1 MIKKSKAVFCLVLTV
16 VMIALMAFTT
26 GHGWGKGT
34 KGSAKNIKL
43 GLDLAGGVS
52 ITYQT
57 KDKNPSKTDM
67 ADTIYK
73 LQKRV
78 EQYSTEA
85 SVYQE
90 SSNRITIEIPG
101 VTDANR
107 VLEELGS
114 PGELYFIAE
123 TDSDGKKNYEIN
135 AETGEY
141 ALVDKT
147 AAAGEEGE
155 TDQAVL
161 LERLKE
167 EDAAIEEAGDDTK
180 WTSIVLTGKEVS
192 SAKAETTED
201 DMKNKQNIV
210 SLKFNKEGT
219 EDFATATTR
228 AASNGETIGIYYDGE
243 FVSVPT
249 VNEAITGGNAQISGG
264 DMDKDMQ
271 IAKNLASYIRIGG
284 LSLALEELRSNVVGA
299 QLGENA
305 IRTSL
310 LAGLIGLILIFI
322 LMTVVYR
329 LPGIVSSLGL
339 IIYTLLVLVIL
350 NAYDITLTLPGIAG
364 IILGIGMAVDANV
377 IIFARVK
384 EEIAGGAKVDN
395 ALRSGFKKAFSAIL
409 DGNVTTLIAA
419 IVLFI
424 LGSGSVKGFAQ
435 TLGIGIIVSMFT
447 ALVAVRWIMY
457 SIYTFGAKDKKFYGE
472 KKMREPYNFIGNMK
486 KWFAIA
492 GVVILAGFIVMFV
505 NIAKKNNAFNYSLE
519 FMGGTSTTVSFDKEY
534 SLEEVD
540 DQIIPVVEEITG
552 DANVQAQKVKESNDV
567 VIKTRTLSL
576 DEREQMEEALA
587 QFGFDQDNETPVT
600 TENISSTVSSEM
612 RRDAVV
618 ALLVAIV
625 CMLLYIFVRFRD
637 IRFAFSSILALVHDV
652 LIVVLFYA
660 VSRISVGNTFI
671 AAVLTILG
679 YSINATIVIFDR
691 IREEMGMSITRET
704 LATTVNQAVT
714 KTLTRSIY
722 TSVTTFI
729 MIAVLYIL
737 GVSSIKEFALP
748 LMVGIIAGGFSSIF
762 ISGSLWYVMKTR
774 LGKNKVA
781 L

>member
-1 MIKKSKAVFCLVLTV
+1 MIKKSKAWFCLILTV
-16 VMIALMAFTT
+16 VMIALMAFTA

-101 VTDANR
+101 VTDANK

-114 PGELYFIAE
+114 PGELYFISQKG
-123 TDSDGKKNYEIN
+123 SDGNDNYSFN
-135 AETGEY
+135 SETGKYEL
-141 ALVDKT
+141 AEGKT
-147 AAAGEEGE
+147 IESL
-155 TDQAVL
+155 Q
-161 LERLKE
+161 
-167 EDAAIEEAGDDTK
+167 EDG
-180 WTSIVLTGKEVS
+180 SIVLTGKEVS
-192 SAKAETTED
+192 SAKAETTQD

-219 EDFATATTR
+219 EAFATATT
-228 AASNGETIGIYYDGE
+228 AASANGETIGIYYDGE

-249 VNEAITGGNAQISGG
+249 VNEPITGGNAQISGG

-310 LAGLIGLILIFI
+310 LAGLIGLILVFI
-322 LMTVVYR
+322 LMTIVYR
-329 LPGIVSSLGL
+329 LPGVISSIGL
-339 IIYTLLVLVIL
+339 VIYTLLVLIIL

-384 EEIAGGAKVDN
+384 EEIGGGAKIDN
-395 ALRSGFKKAFSAIL
+395 ALRAGFKKAFSAIL

-435 TLGIGIIVSMFT
+435 TLGIGILVSMFT

-457 SIYTFGAKDKKFYGE
+457 SVYTFGAKDKKFYGE
-472 KKMREPYNFIGNMK
+472 KKMRDPYNFVGNMK

-492 GVVILAGFIVMFV
+492 GAVILAGFIVMFV
-505 NIAKKNNAFNYSLE
+505 NIGKKNNAFNYSLE
-519 FMGGTSTTVSFDKEY
+519 FMGGTSTTVSFEKEY

-540 DQIIPVVEEITG
+540 DQIIPVVEKITG
-552 DANVQAQKVKESNDV
+552 DANVQAQKVKGSNDV

-576 DEREQMEEALA
+576 QEREKMEEDLA
-587 QFGFDQDNETPVT
+587 QFGYDADNETPVT

-671 AAVLTILG
+671 AAILTILG

-691 IREEMGMSITRET
+691 IREEMHMSITRET
-704 LATTVNQAVT
+704 LANTVNQAIT
-714 KTLTRSIY
+714 KTMTRSIY
-722 TSVTTFI
+722 TSATTFI

-762 ISGSLWYVMKTR
+762 ISGSLWYLMKTKI
-774 LGKNKVA
+774 GKGKVA

>member
-1 MIKKSKAVFCLVLTV
+1 MIKKSKAWFCLILTV
-16 VMIALMAFTT
+16 VMIALMAFTA

-101 VTDANR
+101 VTDANK

-114 PGELYFIAE
+114 PGELYFISQKG
-123 TDSDGKKNYEIN
+123 SDGNDNYSFN
-135 AETGEY
+135 SETGKYEL
-141 ALVDKT
+141 AEGKT
-147 AAAGEEGE
+147 IESL
-155 TDQAVL
+155 Q
-161 LERLKE
+161 
-167 EDAAIEEAGDDTK
+167 EDG
-180 WTSIVLTGKEVS
+180 SIVLTGKEVS
-192 SAKAETTED
+192 SAKAETTQD

-219 EDFATATTR
+219 EAFATATT
-228 AASNGETIGIYYDGE
+228 AASANGETIGIYYDGE

-249 VNEAITGGNAQISGG
+249 VNEPITGGNAQISGG

-310 LAGLIGLILIFI
+310 LAGLIGLILVFI
-322 LMTVVYR
+322 LMTIIYR
-329 LPGIVSSLGL
+329 LPGVISSIGL
-339 IIYTLLVLVIL
+339 VIYTLLVLIIL

-384 EEIAGGAKVDN
+384 EEIGGGAKIDN
-395 ALRSGFKKAFSAIL
+395 ALRAGFKKAFSAIL

-435 TLGIGIIVSMFT
+435 TLGIGILVSMFT

-457 SIYTFGAKDKKFYGE
+457 SVYTFGAKDKKFYGE
-472 KKMREPYNFIGNMK
+472 KKMRDPYNFVGNMK

-492 GVVILAGFIVMFV
+492 GAVILAGFIVMFV
-505 NIAKKNNAFNYSLE
+505 NIGKKNNAFNYSLE

-540 DQIIPVVEEITG
+540 DQIIPVVEKITG
-552 DANVQAQKVKESNDV
+552 DANVQAQKVKGSNDV

-576 DEREQMEEALA
+576 QEREKMEEDLA
-587 QFGFDQDNETPVT
+587 QFGYDADNETPVT

-671 AAVLTILG
+671 AAILTILG

-691 IREEMGMSITRET
+691 IREEMHMSITRET
-704 LATTVNQAVT
+704 LANTVNQAIT
-714 KTLTRSIY
+714 KTMTRSIY
-722 TSVTTFI
+722 TSATTFI

-737 GVSSIKEFALP
+737 GVSSIKEFSLP

-762 ISGSLWYVMKTR
+762 ISGSLWYLMKTKI
-774 LGKNKVA
+774 GKGKVA

>member
-1 MIKKSKAVFCLVLTV
+1 MIKKSKAWFCLILTV
-16 VMIALMAFTT
+16 VMIALMAFTA

-101 VTDANR
+101 VTDANK

-114 PGELYFIAE
+114 PGELYFISQKG
-123 TDSDGKKNYEIN
+123 SDGNDNYSYN
-135 AETGEY
+135 SETGKYEL
-141 ALVDKT
+141 AEGKT
-147 AAAGEEGE
+147 IESL
-155 TDQAVL
+155 Q
-161 LERLKE
+161 
-167 EDAAIEEAGDDTK
+167 EDG
-180 WTSIVLTGKEVS
+180 SIVLTGKEVS
-192 SAKAETTED
+192 SAKAETTQD

-219 EDFATATTR
+219 EAFATATT
-228 AASNGETIGIYYDGE
+228 AASANGETIGIYYDGE

-249 VNEAITGGNAQISGG
+249 VNEPITGGNAQISGG

-310 LAGLIGLILIFI
+310 LAGLIGLILVFI
-322 LMTVVYR
+322 LMTIVYR
-329 LPGIVSSLGL
+329 LPGVISSIGL
-339 IIYTLLVLVIL
+339 VIYTLLVLIIL

-384 EEIAGGAKVDN
+384 EEIGGGAKIDN
-395 ALRSGFKKAFSAIL
+395 ALRAGFKKAFSAIL

-435 TLGIGIIVSMFT
+435 TLGIGILVSMFT

-457 SIYTFGAKDKKFYGE
+457 SVYTFGAKDKKFYGE
-472 KKMREPYNFIGNMK
+472 KKMRDPYNFVGNMK

-492 GVVILAGFIVMFV
+492 GAVILAGFIVMFV
-505 NIAKKNNAFNYSLE
+505 NIGKKNNAFNYSLE
-519 FMGGTSTTVSFDKEY
+519 FMGGTSTTVSFEKEY

-540 DQIIPVVEEITG
+540 DQIIPVVEKITG
-552 DANVQAQKVKESNDV
+552 DANVQAQKVKGSNDV

-576 DEREQMEEALA
+576 QEREKMEEDLA
-587 QFGFDQDNETPVT
+587 QFGYDADNETPVT

-671 AAVLTILG
+671 AAILTILG

-691 IREEMGMSITRET
+691 IREEMHMSITRET
-704 LATTVNQAVT
+704 LANTVNQAIT
-714 KTLTRSIY
+714 KTMTRSIY
-722 TSVTTFI
+722 TSATTFI

-762 ISGSLWYVMKTR
+762 ISGSLWYLMKTKI
-774 LGKNKVA
+774 GKGKVA

>member
-1 MIKKSKAVFCLVLTV
+1 MIKKRSAIISLVLAAV
-16 VMIALMAFTT
+16 LIALMAFTT
-26 GHGWGKGT
+26 GHGWGAGT

-78 EQYSTEA
+78 EGYSTEA

-90 SSNRITIEIPG
+90 ASNRITIEIPG
-101 VTDANR
+101 VTNANQ
-107 VLEELGS
+107 VLEDLGS
-114 PGELYFIAE
+114 PGELYFIAQKG
-123 TDSDGKKNYEIN
+123 SDGSENYSFNN
-135 AETGEY
+135 ATGKYE
-141 ALVDKT
+141 LSEGKT
-147 AAAGEEGE
+147 IES
-155 TDQAVL
+155 
-161 LERLKE
+161 LEK
-167 EDAAIEEAGDDTK
+167 DG
-180 WTSIVLTGKEVS
+180 SIVLTGKEVS

-219 EDFATATTR
+219 EAFAKATT
-228 AASNGETIGIYYDGE
+228 AAAAAGETIGIYYDGE

-271 IAKNLASYIRIGG
+271 IAKDLASYIRIGG

-305 IRTSL
+305 IHTSL
-310 LAGLIGLILIFI
+310 IAGLIGLLIIFLFMI
-322 LMTVVYR
+322 IIYR
-329 LPGIVSSLGL
+329 LPGLVSSIGL

-377 IIFARVK
+377 IIFARVQ
-384 EEIAGGAKVDN
+384 EEIGAGVQIDR

-419 IVLFI
+419 IVLFL

-447 ALVAVRWIMY
+447 ALVAVRWI
-457 SIYTFGAKDKKFYGE
+457 IYALYTLGLKDPKLYG
-472 KKMREPYNFIGNMK
+472 KRLFKPAFDFVGKMKI
-486 KWFAIA
+486 WFAIA
-492 GVVILAGFIVMFV
+492 GGVILLGLIIMFV
-505 NIAKKNNAFNYSLE
+505 HIGKKENGFNYSLE
-519 FMGGTSTTVSFDKEY
+519 FMGGTSSTVSFDKEY

-540 DQIIPVVEEITG
+540 SEIVPVIEKITG
-552 DANVQAQKVKESNDV
+552 DANVQAQKVKNSKEV
-567 VIKTRTLSL
+567 VFKTRTLTL
-576 DEREQMEEALA
+576 DEREEMEEQLGT
-587 QFGFDQDNETPVT
+587 QFGFDKSAETPVA

-625 CMLLYIFVRFRD
+625 CMLLYIFIRFRD

-660 VSRISVGNTFI
+660 VSRISIGNTFI
-671 AAVLTILG
+671 AVVLTILG

-691 IREEMGMSITRET
+691 IREEMGLKVDRAS
-704 LATTVNQAVT
+704 LATTVNTAIS

-722 TSVTTFI
+722 TSFTTFVMI
-729 MIAVLYIL
+729 MTLYIL

-748 LMVGIIAGGFSSIF
+748 LIVGIIAGGFSSIF
-762 ISGSLWYVMKTR
+762 ISGSLWYLMKTR
-774 LGKNKVA
+774 LGKKKIA
-781 L
+781 Q

>member
-1 MIKKSKAVFCLVLTV
+1 MIKKSKAWFCLILTV
-16 VMIALMAFTT
+16 VMIALMAFTA

-101 VTDANR
+101 VTDANK

-114 PGELYFIAE
+114 PGELYFISQKG
-123 TDSDGKKNYEIN
+123 SDGNDNYSFN
-135 AETGEY
+135 SETGKYEL
-141 ALVDKT
+141 AEGKT
-147 AAAGEEGE
+147 IESL
-155 TDQAVL
+155 Q
-161 LERLKE
+161 
-167 EDAAIEEAGDDTK
+167 EDG
-180 WTSIVLTGKEVS
+180 SIVLTGKEVS
-192 SAKAETTED
+192 SAKAETTQD

-219 EDFATATTR
+219 EAFATATT
-228 AASNGETIGIYYDGE
+228 AASANGETIGIYYDGE

-249 VNEAITGGNAQISGG
+249 VNEPITGGNAQISGG

-310 LAGLIGLILIFI
+310 LAGLIGLILVFI
-322 LMTVVYR
+322 LMTIIYR
-329 LPGIVSSLGL
+329 LPGVISSIGL
-339 IIYTLLVLVIL
+339 VIYTLLVLIIL

-384 EEIAGGAKVDN
+384 EEIGGGAKIDN
-395 ALRSGFKKAFSAIL
+395 ALRAGFKKAFSAIL

-435 TLGIGIIVSMFT
+435 TLGIGILVSMFT

-457 SIYTFGAKDKKFYGE
+457 SVYTFGAKDKKFYGE
-472 KKMREPYNFIGNMK
+472 KKMRDPYNFVGNMK

-492 GVVILAGFIVMFV
+492 GAVILAGFIVMFV
-505 NIAKKNNAFNYSLE
+505 NIGKKNTAFNYSLE

-540 DQIIPVVEEITG
+540 DQIIPVVEKITG
-552 DANVQAQKVKESNDV
+552 DANVQAQKVKGSNDV

-576 DEREQMEEALA
+576 QEREKMEEDLA
-587 QFGFDQDNETPVT
+587 QFGYDADNETPVT

-671 AAVLTILG
+671 AAILTILG

-691 IREEMGMSITRET
+691 IREEMHMSITRET
-704 LATTVNQAVT
+704 LANTVNQAIT
-714 KTLTRSIY
+714 KTMTRSIY
-722 TSVTTFI
+722 TSATTFI

-762 ISGSLWYVMKTR
+762 ISGSLWYLMKTKI
-774 LGKNKVA
+774 GKGKVA

>member
-1 MIKKSKAVFCLVLTV
+1 MIKKSKAWFCLILTV
-16 VMIALMAFTT
+16 VMIALMAFTA

-101 VTDANR
+101 VTDANK

-114 PGELYFIAE
+114 PGELYFISQKG
-123 TDSDGKKNYEIN
+123 SDGNDNYSYN
-135 AETGEY
+135 SETGKYEL
-141 ALVDKT
+141 AEGKT
-147 AAAGEEGE
+147 IESL
-155 TDQAVL
+155 Q
-161 LERLKE
+161 
-167 EDAAIEEAGDDTK
+167 EDG
-180 WTSIVLTGKEVS
+180 SIVLTGKEVS
-192 SAKAETTED
+192 SAKAETTQD

-219 EDFATATTR
+219 EAFATATT
-228 AASNGETIGIYYDGE
+228 AASANGETIGIYYDGE

-249 VNEAITGGNAQISGG
+249 VNEPITGGNAQISGG
-264 DMDKDMQ
+264 DMDKDIQ

-310 LAGLIGLILIFI
+310 LAGLIGLILVFI
-322 LMTVVYR
+322 LMTIIYR
-329 LPGIVSSLGL
+329 LPGVISSIGL
-339 IIYTLLVLVIL
+339 VIYTLLVLIIL

-384 EEIAGGAKVDN
+384 EEIGGGAKIDN
-395 ALRSGFKKAFSAIL
+395 ALRAGFKKAFSAIL

-435 TLGIGIIVSMFT
+435 TLGIGILVSMFT

-457 SIYTFGAKDKKFYGE
+457 SVYTFGAKDKKFYGE
-472 KKMREPYNFIGNMK
+472 KKMREPYNFVGNMK

-492 GVVILAGFIVMFV
+492 GAVILAGFIVMFV
-505 NIAKKNNAFNYSLE
+505 NIGKKNNAFNYSLE
-519 FMGGTSTTVSFDKEY
+519 FMGGTSTTVSFEKEY

-540 DQIIPVVEEITG
+540 DQIIPVVEKITG
-552 DANVQAQKVKESNDV
+552 DANVQAQKVKGSNDV

-576 DEREQMEEALA
+576 QEREKMEEDLA
-587 QFGFDQDNETPVT
+587 QFGYDADNETPVT

-671 AAVLTILG
+671 AAILTILG

-691 IREEMGMSITRET
+691 IREEMHMSITRET
-704 LATTVNQAVT
+704 LANTVNQAIT
-714 KTLTRSIY
+714 KTMTRSIY
-722 TSVTTFI
+722 TSATTFI

-762 ISGSLWYVMKTR
+762 ISGSLWYLMKTKI
-774 LGKNKVA
+774 GKGKVA

>member
-1 MIKKSKAVFCLVLTV
+1 MIKKSKAWFCLILTV
-16 VMIALMAFTT
+16 VMIALMAFTA

-101 VTDANR
+101 VTDANK

-114 PGELYFIAE
+114 PGELYFISQKG
-123 TDSDGKKNYEIN
+123 SDGNDNYSYN
-135 AETGEY
+135 SETGKYEL
-141 ALVDKT
+141 AEGKT
-147 AAAGEEGE
+147 IESL
-155 TDQAVL
+155 Q
-161 LERLKE
+161 
-167 EDAAIEEAGDDTK
+167 EDG
-180 WTSIVLTGKEVS
+180 SIVLTGKEVS
-192 SAKAETTED
+192 SAKAETTQD

-219 EDFATATTR
+219 EAFATATT
-228 AASNGETIGIYYDGE
+228 AASANGETIGIYYDGE

-249 VNEAITGGNAQISGG
+249 VNEPITGGNAQISGG

-310 LAGLIGLILIFI
+310 LAGLIGLILVFI
-322 LMTVVYR
+322 LMTIVYR
-329 LPGIVSSLGL
+329 LPGVISSIGL
-339 IIYTLLVLVIL
+339 VIYTLLVLIIL

-384 EEIAGGAKVDN
+384 EEIGGGAKIDN
-395 ALRSGFKKAFSAIL
+395 ALRAGFKKAFSAIL

-435 TLGIGIIVSMFT
+435 TLGIGILVSMFT

-457 SIYTFGAKDKKFYGE
+457 SVYTFGAKDKKFYGE
-472 KKMREPYNFIGNMK
+472 KKMRDPYNFVGNMK

-492 GVVILAGFIVMFV
+492 GAVILAGFIVMFV
-505 NIAKKNNAFNYSLE
+505 NIGKKNNAFNYSLE
-519 FMGGTSTTVSFDKEY
+519 FMGGTSTTVSFEKEY

-540 DQIIPVVEEITG
+540 DQIIPVVEKITG
-552 DANVQAQKVKESNDV
+552 DANVQAQKVKGSNDV

-576 DEREQMEEALA
+576 QEREKMEEDLA
-587 QFGFDQDNETPVT
+587 QFEYDADNETPVT

-637 IRFAFSSILALVHDV
+637 IRFAFRGLV
-652 LIVVLFYA
+652 
-660 VSRISVGNTFI
+660 
-671 AAVLTILG
+671 LG
-679 YSINATIVIFDR
+679 
-691 IREEMGMSITRET
+691 
-704 LATTVNQAVT
+704 
-714 KTLTRSIY
+714 
-722 TSVTTFI
+722 
-729 MIAVLYIL
+729 
-737 GVSSIKEFALP
+737 
-748 LMVGIIAGGFSSIF
+748 
-762 ISGSLWYVMKTR
+762 
-774 LGKNKVA
+774 
-781 L
+781 

>member
-1 MIKKSKAVFCLVLTV
+1 MIKKSKAWFCLILTV
-16 VMIALMAFTT
+16 VMIALMAFTA

-101 VTDANR
+101 VTDANK

-114 PGELYFIAE
+114 PGELYFISQKG
-123 TDSDGKKNYEIN
+123 SDGNDNYSFN
-135 AETGEY
+135 SETGKYEL
-141 ALVDKT
+141 AEGKT
-147 AAAGEEGE
+147 IESL
-155 TDQAVL
+155 Q
-161 LERLKE
+161 
-167 EDAAIEEAGDDTK
+167 EDG
-180 WTSIVLTGKEVS
+180 SIVLTGKEVS
-192 SAKAETTED
+192 SAKAETTQD

-219 EDFATATTR
+219 EAFATATT
-228 AASNGETIGIYYDGE
+228 AASANGETIGIYYDGE

-249 VNEAITGGNAQISGG
+249 VNEPITGGNAQISGG

-310 LAGLIGLILIFI
+310 LAGLIGLILVFI
-322 LMTVVYR
+322 LMTIIYR
-329 LPGIVSSLGL
+329 LPGVISSIGL
-339 IIYTLLVLVIL
+339 VIYTLLVLIIL

-384 EEIAGGAKVDN
+384 EEIGGGAKIDN
-395 ALRSGFKKAFSAIL
+395 ALRAGFKKAFSAIL

-435 TLGIGIIVSMFT
+435 TLGIGILVSMFT

-457 SIYTFGAKDKKFYGE
+457 SVYTFGAKDKKFYGE
-472 KKMREPYNFIGNMK
+472 KKMRDPYNFVGNMK

-492 GVVILAGFIVMFV
+492 GAVILAGFIVMFV
-505 NIAKKNNAFNYSLE
+505 NIGKKNNAFNYSLE

-540 DQIIPVVEEITG
+540 DQIIPVVEKITG
-552 DANVQAQKVKESNDV
+552 DANVQAQKVKGSNDV

-576 DEREQMEEALA
+576 QEREKMEEDLA
-587 QFGFDQDNETPVT
+587 QFGYDADNETPVT

-671 AAVLTILG
+671 AAILTILG

-691 IREEMGMSITRET
+691 IREEMHMSITRET
-704 LATTVNQAVT
+704 LANTVNQAIT
-714 KTLTRSIY
+714 KTMTRSIY
-722 TSVTTFI
+722 TSATTFI

-762 ISGSLWYVMKTR
+762 ISGSLWYLMKTKI
-774 LGKNKVA
+774 GKGKVA

>member
-1 MIKKSKAVFCLVLTV
+1 MIKRSKAIVCLILTAVL
-16 VMIALMAFTT
+16 IALMAITA
-26 GHGWGKGT
+26 GRGWGPGHKGA
-34 KGSAKNIKL
+34 AKNIKL

-57 KDKNPSKTDM
+57 KEKNPSKTDM

-78 EQYSTEA
+78 EGYSTEA

-90 SSNRITIEIPG
+90 ANNRITIEIPG
-101 VTDANR
+101 VTNANQ
-107 VLEELGS
+107 VLEDLGS
-114 PGELYFIAE
+114 PGELYFISQ
-123 TDSDGKKNYEIN
+123 TGSDGKENYSYN
-135 AETGEY
+135 SETGEY
-141 ALVDKT
+141 ELAEGKT
-147 AAAGEEGE
+147 IES
-155 TDQAVL
+155 
-161 LERLKE
+161 LEK
-167 EDAAIEEAGDDTK
+167 DG
-180 WTSIVLTGKEVS
+180 SIVLTGKEVS

-219 EDFATATTR
+219 KAFADATTK
-228 AASNGETIGIYYDGE
+228 AAANNETIGIYYDGE

-249 VNEAITGGNAQISGG
+249 VNEAITGGSAQISGG

-271 IAKNLASYIRIGG
+271 IAKDLASYIRIGG

-299 QLGENA
+299 QLGEDA
-305 IRTSL
+305 IHTSL
-310 LAGLIGLILIFI
+310 IAGLIGLLIIFA
-322 LMTVVYR
+322 LMMIIYR
-329 LPGIVSSLGL
+329 LPGLVSSVGL
-339 IIYTLLVLVIL
+339 IIYTLLVLIVL

-377 IIFARVK
+377 IIFARVQ
-384 EEIAGGAKVDN
+384 EEIGAGVQIDR

-447 ALVAVRWIMY
+447 ALVAVRWIIY
-457 SIYTFGAKDKKFYGE
+457 SIYTLGAKNPKLYG
-472 KKMREPYNFIGNMK
+472 KRILKPAFDFVGRMK
-486 KWFAIA
+486 IWFAIA
-492 GVVILAGFIVMFV
+492 GCVILAGLIIMFV
-505 NIAKKNNAFNYSLE
+505 HIGKKENAFNYSLE
-519 FMGGTSTTVSFDKEY
+519 FMGGTSSTVSFDKDY
-534 SLEEVD
+534 SIKEIDSE
-540 DQIIPVVEEITG
+540 IIPVVEKITG
-552 DANVQAQKVKESNDV
+552 DANVQAQKVKNSNDV

-576 DEREQMEEALA
+576 KEREQMEQELSEK
-587 QFGFDQDNETPVT
+587 FGFDKKAETPVA

-625 CMLLYIFVRFRD
+625 CMLLYIFIRFRD

-660 VSRISVGNTFI
+660 VARISVGNTFI
-671 AAVLTILG
+671 AVVLTILG

-691 IREEMGMSITRET
+691 IREEIGI
-704 LATTVNQAVT
+704 TVNREKMAATVNNAIS

-722 TSVTTFI
+722 TSLTTFI
-729 MIAVLYIL
+729 MIGMLYIL

-748 LMVGIIAGGFSSIF
+748 LIVGIIAGGFSSIF
-762 ISGSLWYVMKTR
+762 ISGSLWYLMKTK

-781 L
+781 Q

>member
-1 MIKKSKAVFCLVLTV
+1 MIKKSKAWFCLILTV
-16 VMIALMAFTT
+16 VMIALMAFTA

-101 VTDANR
+101 VTDANK

-114 PGELYFIAE
+114 PGELYFISQKG
-123 TDSDGKKNYEIN
+123 SDGNDNYSYN
-135 AETGEY
+135 SETGKYEL
-141 ALVDKT
+141 AEGKT
-147 AAAGEEGE
+147 IESL
-155 TDQAVL
+155 Q
-161 LERLKE
+161 
-167 EDAAIEEAGDDTK
+167 EDG
-180 WTSIVLTGKEVS
+180 SIVLTGKEVS
-192 SAKAETTED
+192 SAKAETTQD

-219 EDFATATTR
+219 EAFATATT
-228 AASNGETIGIYYDGE
+228 AASSNGETIGIYYDGE

-249 VNEAITGGNAQISGG
+249 VNEPITGGNAQISGG

-310 LAGLIGLILIFI
+310 LAGLIGLILVFI
-322 LMTVVYR
+322 LMTIIYR
-329 LPGIVSSLGL
+329 LPGVISSIGL
-339 IIYTLLVLVIL
+339 VIYTLLVLIIL

-384 EEIAGGAKVDN
+384 EEIGGGAKIDN
-395 ALRSGFKKAFSAIL
+395 ALRAGFKKAFSAIL

-435 TLGIGIIVSMFT
+435 TLGIGILVSMFT

-457 SIYTFGAKDKKFYGE
+457 SVYTFGAKDKKFYGE
-472 KKMREPYNFIGNMK
+472 KKMRDPYNFVGNMK

-492 GVVILAGFIVMFV
+492 GAVILAGFIVMFV
-505 NIAKKNNAFNYSLE
+505 NIGKKNNAFNYSLE

-540 DQIIPVVEEITG
+540 DQIIPVVEKITG
-552 DANVQAQKVKESNDV
+552 DANVQAQKVKGSNDV

-576 DEREQMEEALA
+576 QEREKMEEDLA
-587 QFGFDQDNETPVT
+587 QFGYDADNETPVT

-671 AAVLTILG
+671 AAILTILG

-691 IREEMGMSITRET
+691 IREEMHMSITRET
-704 LATTVNQAVT
+704 LANTVNQAIT
-714 KTLTRSIY
+714 KTMTRSIY
-722 TSVTTFI
+722 TSATTFI

-762 ISGSLWYVMKTR
+762 ISGSLWYLMKTKI
-774 LGKNKVA
+774 GKGKVA

>member
-1 MIKKSKAVFCLVLTV
+1 MIKKSKAWFCLILTV
-16 VMIALMAFTT
+16 IMIALMAFTA

-101 VTDANR
+101 VTDANK

-114 PGELYFIAE
+114 PGELYFISQKG
-123 TDSDGKKNYEIN
+123 SDGNDNYSFN
-135 AETGEY
+135 SETGKYEL
-141 ALVDKT
+141 AEGKT
-147 AAAGEEGE
+147 IESL
-155 TDQAVL
+155 Q
-161 LERLKE
+161 
-167 EDAAIEEAGDDTK
+167 EDG
-180 WTSIVLTGKEVS
+180 SIVLTGKEVS
-192 SAKAETTED
+192 SAKAETTQD

-219 EDFATATTR
+219 EAFATATT
-228 AASNGETIGIYYDGE
+228 AASANGETIGIYYDGE

-249 VNEAITGGNAQISGG
+249 VNEPITGGNAQISGG

-310 LAGLIGLILIFI
+310 LAGLIGLILVFI
-322 LMTVVYR
+322 LMTIIYR
-329 LPGIVSSLGL
+329 LPGVISSIGL
-339 IIYTLLVLVIL
+339 VIYTLLVLIIL

-384 EEIAGGAKVDN
+384 EEIGGGAKIDN
-395 ALRSGFKKAFSAIL
+395 ALRAGFKKAFSAIL

-435 TLGIGIIVSMFT
+435 TLGIGILVSMFT

-457 SIYTFGAKDKKFYGE
+457 SVYTFGAKDKKFYGE
-472 KKMREPYNFIGNMK
+472 KKMRDPYNFVGNMK

-492 GVVILAGFIVMFV
+492 GAVILAGFIVMFV
-505 NIAKKNNAFNYSLE
+505 NIGKKNNAFNYSLE

-540 DQIIPVVEEITG
+540 DQIIPVVEKITG
-552 DANVQAQKVKESNDV
+552 DANVQAQKVKGSNDV

-576 DEREQMEEALA
+576 QEREKMEEDLA
-587 QFGFDQDNETPVT
+587 QFGYDADNETPVT

-671 AAVLTILG
+671 AAILTILG

-691 IREEMGMSITRET
+691 IREEMHMSITRET
-704 LATTVNQAVT
+704 LANTVNQAIT
-714 KTLTRSIY
+714 KTMTRSIY
-722 TSVTTFI
+722 TSATTFI

-762 ISGSLWYVMKTR
+762 ISGSLWYLMKTII
-774 LGKNKVA
+774 GKGKVA

>member
-1 MIKKSKAVFCLVLTV
+1 MIKKSKAWFCLILTV
-16 VMIALMAFTT
+16 VMIALMAFTA

-101 VTDANR
+101 VTDANK

-114 PGELYFIAE
+114 PGELYFISQKG
-123 TDSDGKKNYEIN
+123 SDGNDNYSFN
-135 AETGEY
+135 SETGKYEL
-141 ALVDKT
+141 AEGKT
-147 AAAGEEGE
+147 IESL
-155 TDQAVL
+155 Q
-161 LERLKE
+161 
-167 EDAAIEEAGDDTK
+167 EDG
-180 WTSIVLTGKEVS
+180 SIVLTGKEVS
-192 SAKAETTED
+192 SAKAETTQD

-219 EDFATATTR
+219 EAFATATT
-228 AASNGETIGIYYDGE
+228 AASANGETIGIYYDGE

-249 VNEAITGGNAQISGG
+249 VNEPITGGNAQISGG

-310 LAGLIGLILIFI
+310 LAGLIGLILVFI
-322 LMTVVYR
+322 LMTIIYR
-329 LPGIVSSLGL
+329 LPGVISSIGL
-339 IIYTLLVLVIL
+339 VIYTLLVLIIL

-384 EEIAGGAKVDN
+384 EEIGGGAKIDN
-395 ALRSGFKKAFSAIL
+395 ALRAGFKKAFSAIL

-435 TLGIGIIVSMFT
+435 TLGIGILVSMFT

-457 SIYTFGAKDKKFYGE
+457 SVYTFGAKDKKFYGE
-472 KKMREPYNFIGNMK
+472 KKMRDPYNFVGNMK

-492 GVVILAGFIVMFV
+492 GAVILAGFIVMFV
-505 NIAKKNNAFNYSLE
+505 NIGKKNNAFNYSLE
-519 FMGGTSTTVSFDKEY
+519 FMGGTSTTVSFEKEY

-540 DQIIPVVEEITG
+540 DQIIPVVEKITG
-552 DANVQAQKVKESNDV
+552 DANVQAQKVKGSNDV

-576 DEREQMEEALA
+576 QEREKMEEDLA
-587 QFGFDQDNETPVT
+587 QFGYDADNETPVT

-671 AAVLTILG
+671 AAILTILG

-691 IREEMGMSITRET
+691 IREEMHMSITRET
-704 LATTVNQAVT
+704 LANTVNQAIT
-714 KTLTRSIY
+714 KTMTRSIY
-722 TSVTTFI
+722 TSATTFI

-762 ISGSLWYVMKTR
+762 ISGSLWYLMKTKI
-774 LGKNKVA
+774 GKGKVA

>member
-1 MIKKSKAVFCLVLTV
+1 MIKKSKAVVCLILTV
-16 VMIALMAFTT
+16 LLIGLMAFTAV
-26 GHGWGKGT
+26 HGWGAGT
-34 KGSAKNIKL
+34 KGSTKNIKL

-57 KDKNPSKTDM
+57 KEKNPSKTDM

-101 VTDANR
+101 VTDANK

-114 PGELYFIAE
+114 PGELYFISQKG
-123 TDSDGKKNYEIN
+123 SDGKDNYI
-135 AETGEY
+135 Y
-141 ALVDKT
+141 
-147 AAAGEEGE
+147 
-155 TDQAVL
+155 DQAVGNYVL
-161 LERLKE
+161 AEGKTIESLEK
-167 EDAAIEEAGDDTK
+167 DG
-180 WTSIVLTGKEVS
+180 SIVLTGKEVS

-210 SLKFNKEGT
+210 SLKFNKKGT
-219 EDFATATTR
+219 KAFADATTE
-228 AASNGETIGIYYDGE
+228 ASANSETIGIYYDGE
-243 FVSVPT
+243 FVSVPK
-249 VNEAITGGNAQISGG
+249 VNEPITGGNAQISGG

-271 IAKNLASYIRIGG
+271 VAKNLASYIRIGG

-322 LMTVVYR
+322 LMIIVYR
-329 LPGIVSSLGL
+329 LPGLISSIGL
-339 IIYTLLVLVIL
+339 IIYTLLVLIIL

-384 EEIAGGAKVDN
+384 EEIGAGARIDN

-424 LGSGSVKGFAQ
+424 LGSGSVKGFAE

-447 ALVAVRWIMY
+447 ALVAVRWIIY
-457 SIYTFGAKDKKFYGE
+457 SVYTFGAKSPKLYGE
-472 KKMREPYNFIGNMK
+472 KKMRAPIDFIGRMK
-486 KWFAIA
+486 YWFAIA

-505 NIAKKNNAFNYSLE
+505 NIGKKNNAFNYSLE
-519 FMGGTSTTVSFDKEY
+519 FMGGTSSTVSFDKEY
-534 SLEEVD
+534 SLQEID
-540 DQIIPVVEEITG
+540 DQIIPEVEKITG
-552 DANVQAQKVKESNDV
+552 DANVQAQKVRDSKDV

-576 DEREQMEEALA
+576 DEREEMETMLGEK
-587 QFGFDQDNETPVT
+587 FGFDEKAETPVA
-600 TENISSTVSSEM
+600 TENISSTISSEM

-625 CMLLYIFVRFRD
+625 CMLFYIFVRFRD

-691 IREEMGMSITRET
+691 IREEMGMSVTRDT

-722 TSVTTFI
+722 TSLTTFI
-729 MIAVLYIL
+729 MIFVLYIL

-748 LMVGIIAGGFSSIF
+748 LIVGIIAGGFSSIF

-774 LGKNKVA
+774 LGKKKIA

>member
-1 MIKKSKAVFCLVLTV
+1 MIKKSKAWFCLILTV
-16 VMIALMAFTT
+16 VMIALMAFTA

-101 VTDANR
+101 VTDANK

-114 PGELYFIAE
+114 PGELYFISQKG
-123 TDSDGKKNYEIN
+123 SDGNDNYSFN
-135 AETGEY
+135 SETGKYEL
-141 ALVDKT
+141 AEGKT
-147 AAAGEEGE
+147 IESL
-155 TDQAVL
+155 Q
-161 LERLKE
+161 
-167 EDAAIEEAGDDTK
+167 EDG
-180 WTSIVLTGKEVS
+180 SIVLTGKEVS
-192 SAKAETTED
+192 SAKAETTQD

-219 EDFATATTR
+219 EAFATATT
-228 AASNGETIGIYYDGE
+228 AASANGETIGIYYDGE

-249 VNEAITGGNAQISGG
+249 VNEPITGGNAQISGG

-310 LAGLIGLILIFI
+310 LAGLIGLILVFI
-322 LMTVVYR
+322 LMTIIYR
-329 LPGIVSSLGL
+329 LPGVISSIGL
-339 IIYTLLVLVIL
+339 VIYTLLVLIIL

-384 EEIAGGAKVDN
+384 EEIGGGAKIDN
-395 ALRSGFKKAFSAIL
+395 ALRAGFKKAFSAIL

-435 TLGIGIIVSMFT
+435 TLGIGILVSMFT

-457 SIYTFGAKDKKFYGE
+457 SVYTFGAKDKKFYGE
-472 KKMREPYNFIGNMK
+472 KKMRDPYNFVGNMK

-492 GVVILAGFIVMFV
+492 GAVILAGFIVMFV
-505 NIAKKNNAFNYSLE
+505 NIGKKNNAFNYSLE

-540 DQIIPVVEEITG
+540 DQKDT
-552 DANVQAQKVKESNDV
+552 
-567 VIKTRTLSL
+567 
-576 DEREQMEEALA
+576 
-587 QFGFDQDNETPVT
+587 
-600 TENISSTVSSEM
+600 
-612 RRDAVV
+612 
-618 ALLVAIV
+618 
-625 CMLLYIFVRFRD
+625 
-637 IRFAFSSILALVHDV
+637 
-652 LIVVLFYA
+652 YA
-660 VSRISVGNTFI
+660 VAARARKDGGRSGSV
-671 AAVLTILG
+671 
-679 YSINATIVIFDR
+679 R
-691 IREEMGMSITRET
+691 IRCR
-704 LATTVNQAVT
+704 
-714 KTLTRSIY
+714 
-722 TSVTTFI
+722 
-729 MIAVLYIL
+729 
-737 GVSSIKEFALP
+737 
-748 LMVGIIAGGFSSIF
+748 
-762 ISGSLWYVMKTR
+762 
-774 LGKNKVA
+774 
-781 L
+781 

>member
-1 MIKKSKAVFCLVLTV
+1 MIKKSKAWFCLILTV
-16 VMIALMAFTT
+16 VMIALMAFTA

-90 SSNRITIEIPG
+90 SSNRIKIEIPG
-101 VTDANR
+101 VTDANK

-114 PGELYFIAE
+114 PGELYFISQKG
-123 TDSDGKKNYEIN
+123 SDGNDNYSFN
-135 AETGEY
+135 SETGKYEL
-141 ALVDKT
+141 AEGKT
-147 AAAGEEGE
+147 IESL
-155 TDQAVL
+155 Q
-161 LERLKE
+161 
-167 EDAAIEEAGDDTK
+167 EDG
-180 WTSIVLTGKEVS
+180 SIVLTGKEVS
-192 SAKAETTED
+192 SAKAETTQD

-219 EDFATATTR
+219 EAFATATT
-228 AASNGETIGIYYDGE
+228 AASANGETIGIYYDGE

-249 VNEAITGGNAQISGG
+249 VNEPITGGNAQISGG

-310 LAGLIGLILIFI
+310 LAGLIGLILVFI
-322 LMTVVYR
+322 LMTIIYR
-329 LPGIVSSLGL
+329 LPGVISSIGL
-339 IIYTLLVLVIL
+339 VIYTLLVLIIL

-384 EEIAGGAKVDN
+384 EEIGGGAKIDN
-395 ALRSGFKKAFSAIL
+395 ALRAGFKKAFSAIL

-435 TLGIGIIVSMFT
+435 TLGIGILVSMFT

-457 SIYTFGAKDKKFYGE
+457 SVYTFGAKDKKFYGE
-472 KKMREPYNFIGNMK
+472 KKMRDPYNFVGNMK

-492 GVVILAGFIVMFV
+492 GAVILAGFIVMFV
-505 NIAKKNNAFNYSLE
+505 NIGKKNNAFNYSLE
-519 FMGGTSTTVSFDKEY
+519 FMGGTSTTVSFEKEY

-540 DQIIPVVEEITG
+540 DQIIPVVEKITG
-552 DANVQAQKVKESNDV
+552 DANVQAQKVKGSNDV

-576 DEREQMEEALA
+576 QEREKMEEDLA
-587 QFGFDQDNETPVT
+587 QFGYDADNETPVT

-671 AAVLTILG
+671 AAILTILG

-691 IREEMGMSITRET
+691 IREEMHMSITRET
-704 LATTVNQAVT
+704 LANTVNQAIT
-714 KTLTRSIY
+714 KTMTRSIY
-722 TSVTTFI
+722 TSATTFI

-762 ISGSLWYVMKTR
+762 ISGSLWYLMKTKI
-774 LGKNKVA
+774 GKGKVA

>member
-1 MIKKSKAVFCLVLTV
+1 MKKSKAWFCLILTV
-16 VMIALMAFTT
+16 VMIALMAFTA

-101 VTDANR
+101 VTDANK

-114 PGELYFIAE
+114 PGELYFISQKG
-123 TDSDGKKNYEIN
+123 SDGNDNYSYN
-135 AETGEY
+135 SETGKYEL
-141 ALVDKT
+141 AEGKT
-147 AAAGEEGE
+147 IESL
-155 TDQAVL
+155 Q
-161 LERLKE
+161 
-167 EDAAIEEAGDDTK
+167 EDG
-180 WTSIVLTGKEVS
+180 SIVLTGKEVS
-192 SAKAETTED
+192 SAKAETTQD

-219 EDFATATTR
+219 EAFATATT
-228 AASNGETIGIYYDGE
+228 AASANGETIGIYYDGE

-249 VNEAITGGNAQISGG
+249 VNEPITGGNAQISGG

-310 LAGLIGLILIFI
+310 LAGLIGLILVFI
-322 LMTVVYR
+322 LMTIVYR
-329 LPGIVSSLGL
+329 LPGVISSIGL
-339 IIYTLLVLVIL
+339 VIYTLLVLIIL

-384 EEIAGGAKVDN
+384 EEIGGGAKIDN
-395 ALRSGFKKAFSAIL
+395 ALRAGFKKAFSAIL

-435 TLGIGIIVSMFT
+435 TLGIGILVSMFT

-457 SIYTFGAKDKKFYGE
+457 SVYTFGAKDKKFYGE
-472 KKMREPYNFIGNMK
+472 KKMRDPYNFVGNMK

-492 GVVILAGFIVMFV
+492 GAVILAGFIVMFV
-505 NIAKKNNAFNYSLE
+505 NIGKKNNAFNYSLE
-519 FMGGTSTTVSFDKEY
+519 FMGGTSTTVSFEKEY

-540 DQIIPVVEEITG
+540 DQIIPVVEKITG
-552 DANVQAQKVKESNDV
+552 DANVQAQKVKGSNDV

-576 DEREQMEEALA
+576 QEREKMEEDLA
-587 QFGFDQDNETPVT
+587 QFGYDADNETPVT

-671 AAVLTILG
+671 AAILTILG

-691 IREEMGMSITRET
+691 IREEMHMSITRET
-704 LATTVNQAVT
+704 LANTVNQAIT
-714 KTLTRSIY
+714 KTMTRSIY
-722 TSVTTFI
+722 TSATTFI

-762 ISGSLWYVMKTR
+762 ISGSLWYLMKTKI
-774 LGKNKVA
+774 GKGKVA

>member
-1 MIKKSKAVFCLVLTV
+1 MIKKSKAWFCLILTV
-16 VMIALMAFTT
+16 VMIALMAFTA

-101 VTDANR
+101 VTDANK

-114 PGELYFIAE
+114 PGELYFISQKG
-123 TDSDGKKNYEIN
+123 SDGNDNYSFN
-135 AETGEY
+135 SETGKYEL
-141 ALVDKT
+141 AEGKT
-147 AAAGEEGE
+147 IESL
-155 TDQAVL
+155 Q
-161 LERLKE
+161 
-167 EDAAIEEAGDDTK
+167 EDG
-180 WTSIVLTGKEVS
+180 SIVLTGKEVS
-192 SAKAETTED
+192 SAKAETTQD

-219 EDFATATTR
+219 EAFATATT
-228 AASNGETIGIYYDGE
+228 AASANGETIGIYYDGE

-249 VNEAITGGNAQISGG
+249 VNEPITGGNAQISGG

-310 LAGLIGLILIFI
+310 LAGLIGLILVFI
-322 LMTVVYR
+322 LMTIIYR
-329 LPGIVSSLGL
+329 LPGVISSIGL
-339 IIYTLLVLVIL
+339 VIYTMLVLIIL

-384 EEIAGGAKVDN
+384 EEIGGGAKIDN
-395 ALRSGFKKAFSAIL
+395 ALRAGFKKAFSAIL

-435 TLGIGIIVSMFT
+435 TLGIGILVSMFT

-457 SIYTFGAKDKKFYGE
+457 SVYTFGAKDKKFYGE
-472 KKMREPYNFIGNMK
+472 KKMRDPYNFVGNMK

-492 GVVILAGFIVMFV
+492 GAVILAGFIVMFV
-505 NIAKKNNAFNYSLE
+505 NIGKKNNAFNYSLE

-540 DQIIPVVEEITG
+540 DQIIPVVEKITG
-552 DANVQAQKVKESNDV
+552 DANVQAQKVKGSNDV

-576 DEREQMEEALA
+576 QEREKMEEDLA
-587 QFGFDQDNETPVT
+587 QFGYDADNETPVT

-671 AAVLTILG
+671 AAILTILG

-691 IREEMGMSITRET
+691 IREEMHMSITRET
-704 LATTVNQAVT
+704 LANTVNQAIT
-714 KTLTRSIY
+714 KTMTRSIY
-722 TSVTTFI
+722 TSATTFI

-762 ISGSLWYVMKTR
+762 ISGSLWYLMKTKI
-774 LGKNKVA
+774 GKGKVA

>member
-1 MIKKSKAVFCLVLTV
+1 MIKKSKAWFCLILTV
-16 VMIALMAFTT
+16 VMIALMAFTA

-101 VTDANR
+101 VTDANK

-114 PGELYFIAE
+114 PGELYFISQKG
-123 TDSDGKKNYEIN
+123 SDGNDNYSFN
-135 AETGEY
+135 SETGKYEL
-141 ALVDKT
+141 AEGKT
-147 AAAGEEGE
+147 IESL
-155 TDQAVL
+155 Q
-161 LERLKE
+161 
-167 EDAAIEEAGDDTK
+167 EDG
-180 WTSIVLTGKEVS
+180 SIVLTGKEVS
-192 SAKAETTED
+192 SAKAETTQD

-219 EDFATATTR
+219 EAFATATT
-228 AASNGETIGIYYDGE
+228 AASANGETIGIYYDGE

-249 VNEAITGGNAQISGG
+249 VNEPITGGNAQISGG

-310 LAGLIGLILIFI
+310 LAGLIGLILVFI
-322 LMTVVYR
+322 LMSIIYR
-329 LPGIVSSLGL
+329 LPGVISSIGL
-339 IIYTLLVLVIL
+339 VIYTLLVLIIL

-384 EEIAGGAKVDN
+384 EEIGGGAKIDN
-395 ALRSGFKKAFSAIL
+395 ALRAGFKKAFSAIL

-435 TLGIGIIVSMFT
+435 TLGIGILVSMFT

-457 SIYTFGAKDKKFYGE
+457 SVYTFGAKDKKFYGE
-472 KKMREPYNFIGNMK
+472 KKMRDPYNFVGNMK

-492 GVVILAGFIVMFV
+492 GAVILAGFIVMFV
-505 NIAKKNNAFNYSLE
+505 NIGKKNNAFNYSLE
-519 FMGGTSTTVSFDKEY
+519 FMGGTSTTVSFEKEY

-540 DQIIPVVEEITG
+540 DQIIPVVEKITG
-552 DANVQAQKVKESNDV
+552 DANVQAQKVKGSNDV

-576 DEREQMEEALA
+576 QEREKMEEDLA
-587 QFGFDQDNETPVT
+587 QFGYDADNETPVT

-671 AAVLTILG
+671 AAILTILG

-691 IREEMGMSITRET
+691 IREEMHMSITRET
-704 LATTVNQAVT
+704 LANTVNQAIT
-714 KTLTRSIY
+714 KTMTRSIY
-722 TSVTTFI
+722 TSATTFI

-737 GVSSIKEFALP
+737 GVSSIKEFSLP

-762 ISGSLWYVMKTR
+762 ISGSLWYLMKTKI
-774 LGKNKVA
+774 GKGKVA

>member
-1 MIKKSKAVFCLVLTV
+1 MIKKSKAWFCLILTV
-16 VMIALMAFTT
+16 VMIALMAFTA

-101 VTDANR
+101 VTDANK

-114 PGELYFIAE
+114 PGELYFISQKG
-123 TDSDGKKNYEIN
+123 SDGNDNYSFN
-135 AETGEY
+135 SETGKYEL
-141 ALVDKT
+141 AEGKT
-147 AAAGEEGE
+147 IESL
-155 TDQAVL
+155 Q
-161 LERLKE
+161 
-167 EDAAIEEAGDDTK
+167 EDG
-180 WTSIVLTGKEVS
+180 SIVLTGKEVS
-192 SAKAETTED
+192 SAKAETTQD

-219 EDFATATTR
+219 EAFATATT
-228 AASNGETIGIYYDGE
+228 AASANGETIGIYYDGE

-249 VNEAITGGNAQISGG
+249 VNEPITGGNAQISGG

-310 LAGLIGLILIFI
+310 LAGLIGLILVFI
-322 LMTVVYR
+322 LMTIIYR
-329 LPGIVSSLGL
+329 LPGVISSIGL
-339 IIYTLLVLVIL
+339 IIYTLLVLIIL

-384 EEIAGGAKVDN
+384 EEIGGGAKIDN
-395 ALRSGFKKAFSAIL
+395 ALRAGFKKAFSAIL

-435 TLGIGIIVSMFT
+435 TLGIGILVSMFT

-457 SIYTFGAKDKKFYGE
+457 SVYTFGAKDKKFYGE
-472 KKMREPYNFIGNMK
+472 KKMRDPYNFVGNMK

-492 GVVILAGFIVMFV
+492 GAVILAGFIVMFV
-505 NIAKKNNAFNYSLE
+505 NIGKKNNAFNYSLE
-519 FMGGTSTTVSFDKEY
+519 FMGGTSTTVSFEKEY

-540 DQIIPVVEEITG
+540 DQIIPVVEKITG
-552 DANVQAQKVKESNDV
+552 DANVQAQKVKGFHCKSAKRWQKIWLSSDTMP
-567 VIKTRTLSL
+567 IMRHRSPQRTFLRRSALKCGAMLLSL
-576 DEREQMEEALA
+576 CSLR
-587 QFGFDQDNETPVT
+587 
-600 TENISSTVSSEM
+600 SS
-612 RRDAVV
+612 
-618 ALLVAIV
+618 V
-625 CMLLYIFVRFRD
+625 CCFTSLCASV
-637 IRFAFSSILALVHDV
+637 
-652 LIVVLFYA
+652 
-660 VSRISVGNTFI
+660 ISVLLS
-671 AAVLTILG
+671 V
-679 YSINATIVIFDR
+679 
-691 IREEMGMSITRET
+691 
-704 LATTVNQAVT
+704 
-714 KTLTRSIY
+714 RSWHLCMTY
-722 TSVTTFI
+722 
-729 MIAVLYIL
+729 
-737 GVSSIKEFALP
+737 
-748 LMVGIIAGGFSSIF
+748 
-762 ISGSLWYVMKTR
+762 
-774 LGKNKVA
+774 
-781 L
+781 

>member
-1 MIKKSKAVFCLVLTV
+1 MIKKSKAWFCLILTV
-16 VMIALMAFTT
+16 VMIALMAFTA

-101 VTDANR
+101 VTDANK

-114 PGELYFIAE
+114 PGELYFISQKG
-123 TDSDGKKNYEIN
+123 SDGNDNYSFN
-135 AETGEY
+135 SETGKYEL
-141 ALVDKT
+141 AEGKT
-147 AAAGEEGE
+147 IESL
-155 TDQAVL
+155 Q
-161 LERLKE
+161 
-167 EDAAIEEAGDDTK
+167 EDG
-180 WTSIVLTGKEVS
+180 SIVLTGKEVS
-192 SAKAETTED
+192 SAKAETTQD

-219 EDFATATTR
+219 EAFATATT
-228 AASNGETIGIYYDGE
+228 AASANGETIGIYYDGE

-249 VNEAITGGNAQISGG
+249 VNEPITGGNAQISGG

-310 LAGLIGLILIFI
+310 LAGLIGLILVFI
-322 LMTVVYR
+322 LMTIIYR
-329 LPGIVSSLGL
+329 LPGVISSIGL
-339 IIYTLLVLVIL
+339 VIYTLLVLIIL

-384 EEIAGGAKVDN
+384 EEIGGGAKIDN
-395 ALRSGFKKAFSAIL
+395 ALRAGFKKAFSAIL

-435 TLGIGIIVSMFT
+435 TLGIGILVSMFT

-457 SIYTFGAKDKKFYGE
+457 SVYTFGAKDKKFYGE
-472 KKMREPYNFIGNMK
+472 KKMRDPYNFVGNMK

-492 GVVILAGFIVMFV
+492 GAVILAGFIVMFV
-505 NIAKKNNAFNYSLE
+505 NIGKKNNAFNYSLE

-540 DQIIPVVEEITG
+540 DQIIPVVEKITG
-552 DANVQAQKVKESNDV
+552 DANVQAQKVKGSNDV

-576 DEREQMEEALA
+576 QERERMEEDLA
-587 QFGFDQDNETPVT
+587 QFGYDADNETPVT

-671 AAVLTILG
+671 AAILTILG

-691 IREEMGMSITRET
+691 IREEMHMSITRET
-704 LATTVNQAVT
+704 LANTVNQAIT
-714 KTLTRSIY
+714 KTMTRSIY
-722 TSVTTFI
+722 TSATTFI

-762 ISGSLWYVMKTR
+762 ISGSLWYLMKTKI
-774 LGKNKVA
+774 GKGKVA

>member
-1 MIKKSKAVFCLVLTV
+1 MKKSKAWFCLILTV
-16 VMIALMAFTT
+16 VMIALMAFTA

-101 VTDANR
+101 VTDANK

-114 PGELYFIAE
+114 PGELYFISQKG
-123 TDSDGKKNYEIN
+123 SDGNDNYSYN
-135 AETGEY
+135 SETGKYEL
-141 ALVDKT
+141 AEGKT
-147 AAAGEEGE
+147 IESL
-155 TDQAVL
+155 Q
-161 LERLKE
+161 
-167 EDAAIEEAGDDTK
+167 EDG
-180 WTSIVLTGKEVS
+180 SIVLTGKEVS
-192 SAKAETTED
+192 SAKAETTQD

-219 EDFATATTR
+219 EAFATATT
-228 AASNGETIGIYYDGE
+228 AASANGETIGIYYDGE

-249 VNEAITGGNAQISGG
+249 VNEPITGGNAQISGG

-310 LAGLIGLILIFI
+310 LAGLIGLILVFI
-322 LMTVVYR
+322 LMTIVYR
-329 LPGIVSSLGL
+329 LPGVISSIGL
-339 IIYTLLVLVIL
+339 VIYTLLVLIIL

-384 EEIAGGAKVDN
+384 EEIGGGAKIDN
-395 ALRSGFKKAFSAIL
+395 ALRAGFKKAFSAIL

-435 TLGIGIIVSMFT
+435 TLGIGILVSMFT

-457 SIYTFGAKDKKFYGE
+457 SVYTFGAKDKKFYGE
-472 KKMREPYNFIGNMK
+472 KKMRDPYNFVGNMK

-492 GVVILAGFIVMFV
+492 GAVILAGFIVMFV
-505 NIAKKNNAFNYSLE
+505 NIGKKNNAFNYSLE
-519 FMGGTSTTVSFDKEY
+519 FMGGTSTTVSFEKEY

-540 DQIIPVVEEITG
+540 DQIIPVVEKITG
-552 DANVQAQKVKESNDV
+552 DANVQAQKVKGSNDV

-576 DEREQMEEALA
+576 QEREKMEEDLA
-587 QFGFDQDNETPVT
+587 QFEYDADNETPVT

-671 AAVLTILG
+671 AAILTILG

-691 IREEMGMSITRET
+691 IREEMHMSITRET
-704 LATTVNQAVT
+704 LANTVNQAIT
-714 KTLTRSIY
+714 KTMTRSIY
-722 TSVTTFI
+722 TSATTFI

-762 ISGSLWYVMKTR
+762 ISGSLWYLMKTKI
-774 LGKNKVA
+774 GKGKVA

>member
-1 MIKKSKAVFCLVLTV
+1 MIKKSKAWFCLILTV
-16 VMIALMAFTT
+16 VMIALMAFTA

-101 VTDANR
+101 VTDANK

-114 PGELYFIAE
+114 PGELYFISQKG
-123 TDSDGKKNYEIN
+123 SDGNDNYSYN
-135 AETGEY
+135 SETGKYEL
-141 ALVDKT
+141 AEGKT
-147 AAAGEEGE
+147 IESL
-155 TDQAVL
+155 Q
-161 LERLKE
+161 
-167 EDAAIEEAGDDTK
+167 EDG
-180 WTSIVLTGKEVS
+180 SIVLTGKEVS
-192 SAKAETTED
+192 SAKAETTQD

-219 EDFATATTR
+219 EAFATATT
-228 AASNGETIGIYYDGE
+228 AASANGETIGIYYDGE

-249 VNEAITGGNAQISGG
+249 VNEPITGGNAQISGG

-310 LAGLIGLILIFI
+310 LAGLIGLILVFI
-322 LMTVVYR
+322 LMTIIYR
-329 LPGIVSSLGL
+329 LPGVISSIGL
-339 IIYTLLVLVIL
+339 VIYTLLVLIIL

-384 EEIAGGAKVDN
+384 EEIGGGAKIDN
-395 ALRSGFKKAFSAIL
+395 ALRAGFKKAFSAIL

-435 TLGIGIIVSMFT
+435 TLGIGILVSMFT

-457 SIYTFGAKDKKFYGE
+457 SVYTFGAKDKKFYGE
-472 KKMREPYNFIGNMK
+472 KKMRDPYNFVGNMK

-492 GVVILAGFIVMFV
+492 GAVILAGFIVMFV
-505 NIAKKNNAFNYSLE
+505 NIGKKNNAFNYSLE
-519 FMGGTSTTVSFDKEY
+519 FMGGTSTTVSFEKEY

-540 DQIIPVVEEITG
+540 DQIIPVVEKITG
-552 DANVQAQKVKESNDV
+552 DANVQAQKVKGSNDV

-576 DEREQMEEALA
+576 QEREKMEEDLA
-587 QFGFDQDNETPVT
+587 QFGYDADNETPVT

-671 AAVLTILG
+671 AAILTILG

-691 IREEMGMSITRET
+691 IREEMHMSITRET
-704 LATTVNQAVT
+704 LANTVNQAIT
-714 KTLTRSIY
+714 KTMTRSIY
-722 TSVTTFI
+722 TSATTFI

-737 GVSSIKEFALP
+737 GVSSIKEFSLP

-762 ISGSLWYVMKTR
+762 ISGSLWYLMKTKI
-774 LGKNKVA
+774 GKGKVA

>member
-16 VMIALMAFTT
+16 VMIGLMAFTAA
-26 GHGWGKGT
+26 HGWGKGT

-57 KDKNPSKTDM
+57 KEKNPSKTDL

-101 VTDANR
+101 VTDANK

-114 PGELYFIAE
+114 PGELYFISE
-123 TDSDGKKNYEIN
+123 KGKDGKENYTFDQEIGN
-135 AETGEY
+135 YVLAEG
-141 ALVDKT
+141 KT
-147 AAAGEEGE
+147 IES
-155 TDQAVL
+155 
-161 LERLKE
+161 LEK
-167 EDAAIEEAGDDTK
+167 DG
-180 WTSIVLTGKEVS
+180 SIVLTGKEVA
-192 SAKAETTED
+192 SAKAETTQD

-210 SLKFNKEGT
+210 SLKFNKKGT
-219 EDFATATTR
+219 KAFADATT
-228 AASNGETIGIYYDGE
+228 AASSAGETIGIYYDGE
-243 FVSVPT
+243 FVSVPK
-249 VNEAITGGNAQISGG
+249 VNEPITGGNAQISGG

-271 IAKNLASYIRIGG
+271 VAKNLASYIRIGG

-299 QLGENA
+299 QLGQNA

-322 LMTVVYR
+322 LMMIIYR
-329 LPGIVSSLGL
+329 VPGLVSSIGL
-339 IIYTLLVLVIL
+339 IIYTLLVLIIL

-377 IIFARVK
+377 IIFARVQ
-384 EEIAGGAKVDN
+384 EEIGAGARIDN

-419 IVLFI
+419 IVLFL

-435 TLGIGIIVSMFT
+435 TLGIGIVVSMFT
-447 ALVAVRWIMY
+447 ALVAVRWIIY
-457 SIYTFGAKDKKFYGE
+457 SIYTFGAKNKKFYGE
-472 KKMREPYNFIGNMK
+472 RKMRSPINFIGRMK
-486 KWFAIA
+486 YWFAIA
-492 GVVILAGFIVMFV
+492 GVVILLGFIVMFV
-505 NIAKKNNAFNYSLE
+505 NIGKKNNAFNYSLE
-519 FMGGTSTTVSFDKEY
+519 FMGGTSSTVSFEKEY
-534 SLEEVD
+534 TLEEID
-540 DQIIPVVEEITG
+540 DQIIPEVEKITG
-552 DANVQAQKVKESNDV
+552 DANVQAQKVKNSSDV
-567 VIKTRTLSL
+567 VIKTRTLTL
-576 DEREQMEEALA
+576 QEREEMEQVLGEK
-587 QFGFDQDNETPVT
+587 FGYNKKAETPVA

-618 ALLVAIV
+618 ALLIAIV
-625 CMLLYIFVRFRD
+625 CMLLYIFIRVRD
-637 IRFAFSSILALVHDV
+637 IRFAFSSILALCHDV
-652 LIVVLFYA
+652 MIVVLFYA

-691 IREEMGMSITRET
+691 IREEMGMTITRET

-729 MIAVLYIL
+729 MIFVLYIL

-748 LMVGIIAGGFSSIF
+748 LIVGIIAGGFSSIF
-762 ISGSLWYVMKTR
+762 ISGSLWYLMKTKI
-774 LGKNKVA
+774 GKKKVA

>member
-1 MIKKSKAVFCLVLTV
+1 MIKKSKAWFCLILTV
-16 VMIALMAFTT
+16 VMIALMAFTA

-101 VTDANR
+101 VTDANK

-114 PGELYFIAE
+114 PGELYFISQKG
-123 TDSDGKKNYEIN
+123 SDGNDNYSYN
-135 AETGEY
+135 SETGKYEL
-141 ALVDKT
+141 AEGKT
-147 AAAGEEGE
+147 IESL
-155 TDQAVL
+155 Q
-161 LERLKE
+161 
-167 EDAAIEEAGDDTK
+167 EDG
-180 WTSIVLTGKEVS
+180 SIVLTGKEVS
-192 SAKAETTED
+192 SAKAETTQD

-219 EDFATATTR
+219 EAFATATT
-228 AASNGETIGIYYDGE
+228 AASANGETIGIYYDGE

-249 VNEAITGGNAQISGG
+249 VNEPITGGNAQISGG

-310 LAGLIGLILIFI
+310 LAGLIGLILVFI
-322 LMTVVYR
+322 LMTIVYR
-329 LPGIVSSLGL
+329 LPGVISSIGL
-339 IIYTLLVLVIL
+339 VIYTLLVLIIL

-364 IILGIGMAVDANV
+364 IILCIGMAVDANV

-384 EEIAGGAKVDN
+384 EEIGGGAKIDN
-395 ALRSGFKKAFSAIL
+395 ALRAGFKKAFSAIL

-435 TLGIGIIVSMFT
+435 TLGIGILVSMFT

-457 SIYTFGAKDKKFYGE
+457 SVYTFGAKDKKFYGE
-472 KKMREPYNFIGNMK
+472 KKMRDPYNFVGNMK

-492 GVVILAGFIVMFV
+492 GAVILAGFIVMFV
-505 NIAKKNNAFNYSLE
+505 NIGKKNNAFNYSLE
-519 FMGGTSTTVSFDKEY
+519 FMGGTSTTVSFEKEY

-540 DQIIPVVEEITG
+540 DQIIPVVEKITG
-552 DANVQAQKVKESNDV
+552 DANVQAQKVKGSNDV

-576 DEREQMEEALA
+576 QEREKMEEDLA
-587 QFGFDQDNETPVT
+587 QFGYDADNETPVT

-671 AAVLTILG
+671 AAILTILG

-691 IREEMGMSITRET
+691 IREEMHMSITRET
-704 LATTVNQAVT
+704 LANTVNQAIT
-714 KTLTRSIY
+714 KTMTRSIY
-722 TSVTTFI
+722 TSATTFI

-762 ISGSLWYVMKTR
+762 ISGSLWYLMKTKI
-774 LGKNKVA
+774 GKGKVA

>member
-16 VMIALMAFTT
+16 VMIGLMAFTAA
-26 GHGWGKGT
+26 HGWGKGT

-57 KDKNPSKTDM
+57 KEKNPSKTDL

-101 VTDANR
+101 VTDANK

-114 PGELYFIAE
+114 PGELYFISE
-123 TDSDGKKNYEIN
+123 KGKDGKENYTFDQELGN
-135 AETGEY
+135 YVLAEG
-141 ALVDKT
+141 KT
-147 AAAGEEGE
+147 IES
-155 TDQAVL
+155 
-161 LERLKE
+161 LEK
-167 EDAAIEEAGDDTK
+167 DG
-180 WTSIVLTGKEVS
+180 SIVLTGKEVA
-192 SAKAETTED
+192 SAKAETTQD

-210 SLKFNKEGT
+210 SLKFNKKGT
-219 EDFATATTR
+219 KAFADATT
-228 AASNGETIGIYYDGE
+228 AASSAGETIGIYYDGE
-243 FVSVPT
+243 FVSVPK
-249 VNEAITGGNAQISGG
+249 VNEPITGGNAQISGG

-271 IAKNLASYIRIGG
+271 VAKNLASYIRIGG

-299 QLGENA
+299 QLGQNA

-322 LMTVVYR
+322 LMMIIYR
-329 LPGIVSSLGL
+329 VPGLVSSIGL
-339 IIYTLLVLVIL
+339 IIYTLLVLIIL

-377 IIFARVK
+377 IIFARVQ
-384 EEIAGGAKVDN
+384 EEIGAGARIDN

-419 IVLFI
+419 IVLFL

-435 TLGIGIIVSMFT
+435 TLGIGIVVSMFT
-447 ALVAVRWIMY
+447 ALVAVRWIIY
-457 SIYTFGAKDKKFYGE
+457 SIYTFGAKNKKLYGE
-472 KKMREPYNFIGNMK
+472 RKMRSPINFIGRMK
-486 KWFAIA
+486 YWFAIA
-492 GVVILAGFIVMFV
+492 GVVILLGFIVMFV
-505 NIAKKNNAFNYSLE
+505 NIGKKNNAFNYSLE
-519 FMGGTSTTVSFDKEY
+519 FMGGTSSTVSFEKEY
-534 SLEEVD
+534 TLEEID
-540 DQIIPVVEEITG
+540 DQIIPEVEKITG
-552 DANVQAQKVKESNDV
+552 DANVQAQKVKNSSDV
-567 VIKTRTLSL
+567 VIKTRTLTL
-576 DEREQMEEALA
+576 QEREEMEQVLGEK
-587 QFGFDQDNETPVT
+587 FGYNKKAETPVA

-618 ALLVAIV
+618 ALLIAIV
-625 CMLLYIFVRFRD
+625 CMLLYIFIRFRD
-637 IRFAFSSILALVHDV
+637 IRFAFSSILALCHDV
-652 LIVVLFYA
+652 MIVVLFYA

-691 IREEMGMSITRET
+691 IREEMGMTITRET
-704 LATTVNQAVT
+704 IATTVNQAVT

-729 MIAVLYIL
+729 MIFVLYIL

-748 LMVGIIAGGFSSIF
+748 LIVGIIAGGFSSIF
-762 ISGSLWYVMKTR
+762 ISGSLWYLMKTKI
-774 LGKNKVA
+774 GKKKVA